1 MISRFGA
8 ELVTAVIATVFGL
21 TVTLGALEFGIGWSP
36 SGPEPGAFPFYIGLL
51 ITAAGLVII
60 IQTLVQKRS
69 SGEAFLTAE
78 QLRAVASFTLP
89 IIALVVVS
97 PWLGL
102 YVSMALYL
110 FFTMTVQGGYRIYMA
125 ALVGIGMAV
134 FMYVVLEIGFK
145 TPLLK
150 GPLENALG
158 L

>member
-1 MISRFGA
+1 M
-8 ELVTAVIATVFGL
+8 TAVIATVFGL

-51 ITAAGLVII
+51 ITAAGLGII
-60 IQTLVQKRS
+60 IQTVVQKRS
-69 SGEAFLTAE
+69 SAEAFLTAE

-89 IIALVVVS
+89 IIGLVVVS
-97 PWLGL
+97 LWLGL
-102 YVSMALYL
+102 YVGMALYL
-110 FFTMTVQGGYRIYMA
+110 FFTMTVQGGYRIHTA

>member
-1 MISRFGA
+1 M
-8 ELVTAVIATVFGL
+8 TAVIATVFGL
-21 TVTLGALEFGIGWSP
+21 TVTFGALEFGIGWSP

-51 ITAAGLVII
+51 ITAAGLGII

-69 SGEAFLTAE
+69 SAEAFLTAE

-89 IIALVVVS
+89 IIGLVVVS
-97 PWLGL
+97 LWLGL
-102 YVSMALYL
+102 YVGMALYL
-110 FFTMTVQGGYRIYMA
+110 FFTMTVQGGYRIHTA

>member
-1 MISRFGA
+1 M
-8 ELVTAVIATVFGL
+8 TAVIATVFGL

-51 ITAAGLVII
+51 ITAAGLGII

-69 SGEAFLTAE
+69 SAEAFLTAE

-89 IIALVVVS
+89 IIGLVVVS
-97 PWLGL
+97 LWLGL
-102 YVSMALYL
+102 YVGMALYL
-110 FFTMTVQGGYRIYMA
+110 FFTMTVQGGYRIHTA

>member
-1 MISRFGA
+1 
-8 ELVTAVIATVFGL
+8 VTAVIATVFGL

-51 ITAAGLVII
+51 ITAAGLGII

-69 SGEAFLTAE
+69 SAEAFLTAE

-89 IIALVVVS
+89 IIGLVVVS
-97 PWLGL
+97 LWLGL
-102 YVSMALYL
+102 YVGMALYL
-110 FFTMTVQGGYRIYMA
+110 FFTMTVQGGYRIHTA